1 MAKRTIPAVNS
12 NKYRNL
18 QLLNIN
24 TVIRHGAR
32 TPYTNYNCWAGYLE
46 SPENSRYDCT
56 LHMLM
61 SPKDNSDKVLFEK
74 VYDALDP
81 PLTNM
86 LQGTCHVGQLLQA
99 GYDQELLNGNHI
111 RSAYFEVESTK
122 NPLRLFRNSPLPVTS
137 FDDLPPNSIRIR
149 GDDQQ
154 RTLMSGQVLLTGVIE
169 FNDDSETTIIYHTA
183 DYGVDPIYP
192 NSKICPKLRY
202 LQENAESS
210 AEFLR

>member
-1 MAKRTIPAVNS
+1 M
-12 NKYRNL
+12 
-18 QLLNIN
+18 
-24 TVIRHGAR
+24 
-32 TPYTNYNCWAGYLE
+32 
-46 SPENSRYDCT
+46 
-56 LHMLM
+56 
-61 SPKDNSDKVLFEK
+61 
-74 VYDALDP
+74 
-81 PLTNM
+81 
-86 LQGTCHVGQLLQA
+86 
-99 GYDQELLNGNHI
+99 
-111 RSAYFEVESTK
+111 
-122 NPLRLFRNSPLPVTS
+122 PVTS